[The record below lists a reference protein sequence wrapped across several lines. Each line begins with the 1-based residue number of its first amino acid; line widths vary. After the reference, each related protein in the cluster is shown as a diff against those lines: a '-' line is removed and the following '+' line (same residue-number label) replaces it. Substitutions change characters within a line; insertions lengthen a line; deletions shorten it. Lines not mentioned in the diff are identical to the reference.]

1 MPGYLVKV
9 SWGKK
14 KKSKD
19 IALEKKK
26 LKKNIH
32 FHPDINQFVD
42 FHPVM
47 Y

>member
-19 IALEKKK
+19 IALEKNK
-26 LKKNIH
+26 LKKKH
-32 FHPDINQFVD
+32 SFSS
-42 FHPVM
+42 
-47 Y
+47 

>member
-9 SWGKK
+9 SWRKK

-26 LKKNIH
+26 LKKKH
-32 FHPDINQFVD
+32 SFSS
-42 FHPVM
+42 
-47 Y
+47 